1 MADDTRNSFNGN
13 DVESLDGAR
22 PLIARFEGGPLDG
35 KEHVFFRARPVHMH
49 RARRNPFQR
58 VLRRSPRVAAY
69 GVTAVWWDDGIQQGT
84 YEFLGYN
91 ADGVEA
97 EPPGVPAERLRD

>member
-1 MADDTRNSFNGN
+1 MADDMRNTSEPFQS
-13 DVESLDGAR
+13 ESLDTAR

-49 RARRNPFQR
+49 RVHRNPLQR
-58 VLRRSPRVAAY
+58 ALRRSPRVAAY
-69 GVTAVWWDDGIQQGT
+69 GVSAVWWDEGVQQGV
-84 YEFLGYN
+84 YEFIGFN

-97 EPPGVPAERLRD
+97 DPPPVPAQRSPH